1 VKQTG
6 KQKPSKWGWNIG
18 VKLKQNKQALK
29 TKAKEQLQETMD
41 SKTTENKPQT
51 KRSWKMK

>member
-1 VKQTG
+1 
-6 KQKPSKWGWNIG
+6 